1 MCNHLCLLQ
10 RSDILLERILRPPHS
25 YVPRTSRRPAL
36 AEQEPHERRG
46 ICLFRHWIDFSC
58 LLVFM
63 SSIKIEFIVLK
74 DLSSASDRSKLDFTG
89 SFSIFIISAILATTI
104 QAQDFQDVPGDK
116 LVGRNTLPIAFPN
129 ISRHTP
135 LISLLFW
142 SAYLSFIWE
151 IDTPARAGFTCLAV
165 VVGLRYYLW
174 RSTKADKLSYF
185 LYNVS

>member
-1 MCNHLCLLQ
+1 MFDRNRVHYTQ
-10 RSDILLERILRPPHS
+10 R
-25 YVPRTSRRPAL
+25 
-36 AEQEPHERRG
+36 
-46 ICLFRHWIDFSC
+46 C
-58 LLVFM
+58 
-63 SSIKIEFIVLK
+63 
-74 DLSSASDRSKLDFTG
+74 LSSASDRSKLDFTG

-129 ISRHTP
+129 VSRHTP

-185 LYNVS
+185 LYNVSYLLFYSSLPHTFLTFPSDLVGNCLRTSGILAHVQGIRGTIIKYAFFNL

>member
-1 MCNHLCLLQ
+1 M
-10 RSDILLERILRPPHS
+10 
-25 YVPRTSRRPAL
+25 
-36 AEQEPHERRG
+36 
-46 ICLFRHWIDFSC
+46 F
-58 LLVFM
+58 
-63 SSIKIEFIVLK
+63 SIKIEFIK
-74 DLSSASDRSKLDFTG
+74 FKGLSSASDRSRLDFTG

-174 RSTKADKLSYF
+174 RSTKDDKLSYF